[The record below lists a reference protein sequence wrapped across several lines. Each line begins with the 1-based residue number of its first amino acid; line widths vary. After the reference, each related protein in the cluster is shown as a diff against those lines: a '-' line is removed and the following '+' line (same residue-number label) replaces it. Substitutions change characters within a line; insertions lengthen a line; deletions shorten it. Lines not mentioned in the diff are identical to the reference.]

1 MLSFRFIVYVFL
13 SFSVCLK
20 KSKRVRLVMNE
31 ERLGN
36 FNLAD
41 DRQLKVAYY
50 TFDGVEEPIYTI

>member
-1 MLSFRFIVYVFL
+1 
-13 SFSVCLK
+13 
-20 KSKRVRLVMNE
+20 MNE

-50 TFDGVEEPIYTI
+50 TFDGVEEPIYTIWLCRMLYNSLTTVVYFKKFALGF